1 MKYLLATLLA
11 ATFAQTAV
19 AAEVQDKSMERMPM
33 ERPMKIEQPASAAP
47 TAKASGTIKAIDAG
61 KGIVTLAHGPVPTLK
76 WPPMT
81 MGFAATPEQLKGLK
95 VGDQVNFEFQSQ
107 GMTARI
113 VSIRKAD

>member
-1 MKYLLATLLA
+1 MKYVLATLLT
-11 ATFAQTAV
+11 ATLVQTA
-19 AAEVQDKSMERMPM
+19 AAADVQDKPMDRMPM
-33 ERPMKIEQPASAAP
+33 DRPMKMEQPASAAP
-47 TAKASGTIKAIDAG
+47 TAQASGTIKAIDAG
-61 KGIVTLAHGPVPTLK
+61 KGIVTLAHGPVPSLK

-113 VSIRKAD
+113 VSIQKAD

>member
-1 MKYLLATLLA
+1 MKYVLATILTTTLV
-11 ATFAQTAV
+11 QTA
-19 AAEVQDKSMERMPM
+19 AAADLQDKPMDRMPM
-33 ERPMKIEQPASAAP
+33 GQPMPMEQPASVAP

-61 KGIVTLAHGPVPTLK
+61 KGTVTLAHGPVPSLQ